1 MTSAAPVDFY
11 FEFSSPYGY
20 IASQLAEDLEKRIG
34 RPLRWRPFLL
44 GPVFKLTGQAP
55 LSEIPMKGAYSKR
68 DFARSAGMHKVPYKQ
83 PAKFPIGTV
92 AALRAFYWLDDRDPK
107 RARELAKSLY
117 RAYFVDGIDISSP
130 QAVLDVARS
139 IGVDA
144 AELASGLEDPALK
157 ERAKKEVDAAIA
169 AGVFGSPF
177 FIADGEPFWGVDR
190 LPMMEQWL
198 RDGGWC

>member
-20 IASQLAEDLEKRIG
+20 IASQLAEDFEKRIG
-34 RPLRWRPFLL
+34 RPLRWRPMLL
-44 GPVFKLTGQAP
+44 GPVFRITGQAP
-55 LSEIPMKGAYSKR
+55 LSEVPLKGDYSKR
-68 DFARSAGMHKVPYKQ
+68 DFRRSAAMHRIPYRQ

-92 AALRAFYWLDDRDPK
+92 AAMRAFYWAADRDPVL
-107 RARELAKSLY
+107 ARTLAKALY
-117 RAYFVDGIDISSP
+117 AAYFVDGIDIGSAP
-130 QAVLDVARS
+130 AVIEVARG
-139 IGVDA
+139 IGMDA
-144 AELASGLEDPALK
+144 AALSAALEDPALK

-190 LPMMEQWL
+190 MPMMEQWI
-198 RDGGWC
+198 RTGGW